1 MSSTVQILIKDDI
14 DGSPAD
20 ETLQF
25 MLDGTT
31 YEIDLSKR
39 NAAALRLAMARF
51 IKRARRVRGTA
62 AVSAGR
68 PSASNGRRPSA
79 GRATTHR
86 KPVPAKRTQVK
97 GAQAK
102 GARRRAGVTTSARV
116 RSASGA
122 GSNPAAVREWARRQ
136 GLAVSER
143 GRVPAD
149 LVAKYELSR
158 KG

>member
-62 AVSAGR
+62 SVSAGR
-68 PSASNGRRPSA
+68 PSTNNRRPAA
-79 GRATTHR
+79 GRAPGHR
-86 KPVPAKRTQVK
+86 KASSVKRTQIK

-102 GARRRAGVTTSARV
+102 GARRRTGATASARV
-116 RSASGA
+116 RSAAGTGA
-122 GSNPAAVREWARRQ
+122 NPAAVREWARRQ
-136 GLAVSER
+136 GMAVSER